1 MARVVILNPGRLIRC
16 DNCEEFEAGVTIR
29 KVGDRSPLLSL
40 CGRCLALAMQDITKQ
55 NWLSQWIVWQGI
67 SKIGKEIQERKVSDG
82 TGKSDGN

>member
-1 MARVVILNPGRLIRC
+1 MARVTIFNPGRLIRC
-16 DNCEEFEAGVTIR
+16 DLCEEYEAGVIIK
-29 KVGDRSPLLSL
+29 KVGDRSPMLSL

-82 TGKSDGN
+82 NQ